1 MQPKIPQEESSY
13 NGCFFLYLLTME
25 KIKEIFQ
32 NYDSLVFSDGFQSE
46 YEEFYENGFS
56 NEVQVDG
63 IVQKQYFFLSDEA

>member
-1 MQPKIPQEESSY
+1 
-13 NGCFFLYLLTME
+13 ME